1 MADKTT
7 PLYIVCSPSRCIGK
21 TLVSRLLTE
30 FFILNDRQV
39 AAFDL
44 ADEGP
49 QLLDYLPQ
57 FTTIA
62 RIGDI
67 YGQVSFFEQIIADQ
81 EYTKIVDLSYRSFEL
96 FFNVVEQIGF
106 FDEARLRS
114 VEPIILFIADASP
127 QPPRAC
133 ATLQQRFAETLI
145 LPVRNRAPAM
155 VAGSEAPPNVGI
167 ARPSLQVPL
176 LSFSLQAQIDR
187 QDFSFRELWRTST
200 GIIDKSETKLRDWIE
215 GVFLQFRA
223 VEIALG
229 RTDVA
234 SLLMTARS
242 AYATIGHQVRDQGPL
257 PRDGFERNP
266 TAAGESPREVP
277 CEALNFT
284 ENVLRDGVAIDQYG
298 DEIVEM
304 VQSSGRHLLAT
315 KNRIK
320 ELEIEIGEILD
331 HAKKWLQLLAEEI
344 EGKR

>member
-30 FFILNDRQV
+30 FFVLNDRQV

-57 FTTIA
+57 FTTVA
-62 RIGDI
+62 NIGDI
-67 YGQVSFFEQIIADQ
+67 PGQVSFFEQLIAGS
-81 EYTKIVDLSYRSFEL
+81 ESTKIIDLSHRAFESF
-96 FFNVVEQIGF
+96 FTVVEQIGF
-106 FDEARLRS
+106 FEEARFRL
-114 VEPIILFIADASP
+114 VEPIILFITDASP
-127 QPPRAC
+127 QLPQAC

-145 LPVRNRAPAM
+145 LPVRNRAQPM
-155 VAGSEAPPNVGI
+155 VAGSEASPDVGI

-187 QDFSFRELWRTST
+187 QDFSFRELWRTT
-200 GIIDKSETKLRDWIE
+200 LPGIADKPETKLRDWIE
-215 GVFLQFRA
+215 GIFLQFRA
-223 VEIALG
+223 VEIVLG
-229 RTDVA
+229 RTDVS
-234 SLLMTARS
+234 SLLMTARWP
-242 AYATIGHQVRDQGPL
+242 YATISRQGPL
-257 PRDGFERNP
+257 RHDGLERNL
-266 TAAGESPREVP
+266 AASQSPREVP
-277 CEALNFT
+277 REAFNFT
-284 ENVLRDGVAIDQYG
+284 ENVSRDGVAIDRYG
-298 DEIVEM
+298 DAIVNM
-304 VQSSGRHLLAT
+304 VQSRGRHLLAT

-331 HAKKWLQLLAEEI
+331 HAKKWLQLLAKEI